1 MLTPKDIET
10 KIFKIS
16 FRGYDVSEVDDFLQ
30 EICDSYVEIY
40 SENKKY
46 QDQIRRLSDAVGQYK
61 SMEETITDA
70 VTVADKS
77 ASEIESDAKQKAA
90 NIIKNAEITANSIVA
105 GAEQKIADEAY
116 RLDSIKREI
125 EIYKTKIIDLL
136 NAQLSVLKEY
146 PQSGD
151 FKTNLRGEH
160 TQQLWM
166 RKNTEPSDKK
176 DVAENTN
183 NSEKNLKESNI
194 SEDTMPIEPV
204 DKTDI
209 ADEPKGNAVEKS
221 TQELPCIS
229 INDKGEYVVADK

>member
-46 QDQIRRLSDAVGQYK
+46 QDSIKRLSEAVGQYK
-61 SMEETITDA
+61 SMEDTITDA

-77 ASEIESDAKQKAA
+77 ASEIEIDAKQKAA
-90 NIIKNAEITANSIVA
+90 AIIKNAEDTAKSIVA
-105 GAEQKIADEAY
+105 GAEQKIASEAY
-116 RLDSIKREI
+116 RLDTIKREI
-125 EIYKTKIIDLL
+125 EIYKGKIIDLL

-151 FKTNLRGEH
+151 FESNLNKTHE
-160 TQQLWM
+160 QQMWK
-166 RKNTEPSDKK
+166 RKNEKTFVKEDTKK
-176 DVAENTN
+176 AEDTCENT
-183 NSEKNLKESNI
+183 
-194 SEDTMPIEPV
+194 TPIETV
-204 DKTDI
+204 SDTENADTAGDNTAEKT
-209 ADEPKGNAVEKS
+209 
-221 TQELPCIS
+221 TQELPLITVDD
-229 INDKGEYVVADK
+229 NGKYVVSDK

>member
-46 QDQIRRLSDAVGQYK
+46 QDSIKRLSEAVGQYK
-61 SMEETITDA
+61 SMEDTITDA

-77 ASEIESDAKQKAA
+77 ASEIEIDAKQKAA
-90 NIIKNAEITANSIVA
+90 AIIKNAEDTAKSIVA
-105 GAEQKIADEAY
+105 GAEQKIASEAY
-116 RLDSIKREI
+116 RLDTIKREI
-125 EIYKTKIIDLL
+125 EIYKSKIIDLL

-151 FKTNLRGEH
+151 FESNLTKTHE
-160 TQQLWM
+160 QQMWK
-166 RKNTEPSDKK
+166 RKNEKTFVKEDTKK
-176 DVAENTN
+176 AEDTCENTTPIKAVSDTEN
-183 NSEKNLKESNI
+183 ADTAGDNTAEK
-194 SEDTMPIEPV
+194 T
-204 DKTDI
+204 
-209 ADEPKGNAVEKS
+209 
-221 TQELPCIS
+221 TQELPLITVDD
-229 INDKGEYVVADK
+229 NGKYVVSDK

>member
-46 QDQIRRLSDAVGQYK
+46 QDSIKRLSEAVGQYK
-61 SMEETITDA
+61 SMEDTITDA

-77 ASEIESDAKQKAA
+77 ASEIEIDAKQKAA
-90 NIIKNAEITANSIVA
+90 AIIKNAEDTAKSIVA
-105 GAEQKIADEAY
+105 GAEQKIASEAY
-116 RLDSIKREI
+116 RLDTIKREI
-125 EIYKTKIIDLL
+125 EIYKGKIIDLL

-151 FKTNLRGEH
+151 FESNLNKTHE
-160 TQQLWM
+160 QQMWK
-166 RKNTEPSDKK
+166 RKNEKTFVKEDTKK
-176 DVAENTN
+176 AEDTCENT
-183 NSEKNLKESNI
+183 
-194 SEDTMPIEPV
+194 TPIEAV
-204 DKTDI
+204 SDTENADTAGDNTAEKT
-209 ADEPKGNAVEKS
+209 
-221 TQELPCIS
+221 TQELPLITVDD
-229 INDKGEYVVADK
+229 NGKYVVSDK

>member
-46 QDQIRRLSDAVGQYK
+46 QDSIKRLSEAVGQYK
-61 SMEETITDA
+61 SMEDTITDA

-77 ASEIESDAKQKAA
+77 ASEIEIDAKQKAA
-90 NIIKNAEITANSIVA
+90 AIIKNAEDTAKSIVA
-105 GAEQKIADEAY
+105 GAEQKIASEAY
-116 RLDSIKREI
+116 RLDTIKREI
-125 EIYKTKIIDLL
+125 EIYKGKIIDLL

-151 FKTNLRGEH
+151 FESNLTKTHE
-160 TQQLWM
+160 QQMWK
-166 RKNTEPSDKK
+166 RKNEKTFVKEDTKK
-176 DVAENTN
+176 AEDTCENT
-183 NSEKNLKESNI
+183 
-194 SEDTMPIEPV
+194 TPIETV
-204 DKTDI
+204 SDTENADTAGDNTAEKT
-209 ADEPKGNAVEKS
+209 
-221 TQELPCIS
+221 TQELPLITVDD
-229 INDKGEYVVADK
+229 NGKYVVSDK

>member
-46 QDQIRRLSDAVGQYK
+46 QDSIKRLSEAVGQYK
-61 SMEETITDA
+61 SMEDTITDA

-77 ASEIESDAKQKAA
+77 ASEIEIDAKQKAA
-90 NIIKNAEITANSIVA
+90 AIIKNAEDTAKSIVA
-105 GAEQKIADEAY
+105 GAEQKIASEAY
-116 RLDSIKREI
+116 RLDTIKREI
-125 EIYKTKIIDLL
+125 EIYKGKIIDLL

-151 FKTNLRGEH
+151 FESNLTKTHE
-160 TQQLWM
+160 QQMWK
-166 RKNTEPSDKK
+166 RKNEKTFVKEDTKK
-176 DVAENTN
+176 AEDTCENTTPIKAVSDTEN
-183 NSEKNLKESNI
+183 ADTAGDNTAEK
-194 SEDTMPIEPV
+194 T
-204 DKTDI
+204 
-209 ADEPKGNAVEKS
+209 
-221 TQELPCIS
+221 TQELPLITVDD
-229 INDKGEYVVADK
+229 NGKYVVSDK

>member
-46 QDQIRRLSDAVGQYK
+46 QDGIKRLSDAVGQYK

-77 ASEIESDAKQKAA
+77 ASEIEIDAKQKAA
-90 NIIKNAEITANSIVA
+90 AIIKNAEDTAKSIVA
-105 GAEQKIADEAY
+105 GAEQKIASEAY
-116 RLDSIKREI
+116 RLDTIKREI
-125 EIYKTKIIDLL
+125 EIYKGKIIDLL

-151 FKTNLRGEH
+151 CESSLGKTHE
-160 TQQLWM
+160 QQMW
-166 RKNTEPSDKK
+166 KK
-176 DVAENTN
+176 K
-183 NSEKNLKESNI
+183 SEKSFVKEDVEK
-194 SEDTMPIEPV
+194 SEDICENTMPIEAV
-204 DKTDI
+204 SDTENADATAGKT
-209 ADEPKGNAVEKS
+209 AEKT
-221 TQELPCIS
+221 TQELPRIS
-229 INDKGEYVVADK
+229 VDDNGEYVVSDK

>member
-46 QDQIRRLSDAVGQYK
+46 QDSIKRLSEAVGQYK
-61 SMEETITDA
+61 SMEDTITDA

-77 ASEIESDAKQKAA
+77 ASEIEIDAKQKAA
-90 NIIKNAEITANSIVA
+90 AIIKNAEDTAKSIVA
-105 GAEQKIADEAY
+105 GAEQKIASEAY
-116 RLDSIKREI
+116 RLDTIKREI
-125 EIYKTKIIDLL
+125 EIYKSKIIDLL

-151 FKTNLRGEH
+151 FESNLTKTHE
-160 TQQLWM
+160 QQMWK
-166 RKNTEPSDKK
+166 RRNEKSFVKEDAKK
-176 DVAENTN
+176 AEDTCENTA
-183 NSEKNLKESNI
+183 
-194 SEDTMPIEPV
+194 PIETV
-204 DKTDI
+204 SDTENDDTTENNTAEKT
-209 ADEPKGNAVEKS
+209 
-221 TQELPCIS
+221 TQELPLITVDG
-229 INDKGEYVVADK
+229 NGKYVVSDK